1 MPGNPKSNVSQELAS
16 RSRVYVM
23 ENATDQDWC
32 TVRSNFCNLA
42 ELFCNAI
49 CTGQITYKE
58 WYDLMTAPF
67 NESFSVDDEDLI
79 TRLIYAVRQGRVKI
93 IE

>member
-1 MPGNPKSNVSQELAS
+1 MPGKPKSSVLSEQAS

-23 ENATDQDWC
+23 ENTTDQDLC
-32 TVRSNFCNLA
+32 AVRSNFCNLA

-49 CTGQITYKE
+49 CTGQITYRE

>member
-1 MPGNPKSNVSQELAS
+1 
-16 RSRVYVM
+16 M
-23 ENATDQDWC
+23 ENAIEQDLC
-32 TVRSNFCNLA
+32 AVRSNSCNLA

-49 CTGQITYKE
+49 CTGQIMYTD

-67 NESFSVDDEDLI
+67 NESFSLDDEDLI